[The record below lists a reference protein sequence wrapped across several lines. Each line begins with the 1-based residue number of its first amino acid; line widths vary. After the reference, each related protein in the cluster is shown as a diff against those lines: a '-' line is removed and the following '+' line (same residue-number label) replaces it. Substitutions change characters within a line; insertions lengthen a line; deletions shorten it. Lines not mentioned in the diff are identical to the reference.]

1 MSDKISLIDLADK
14 EAMDALFTRLAE
26 DGCSDITFRV
36 GTPLFIW
43 SSGQLLPMSDFQ
55 LNQTTVE
62 RMVRDLYGS
71 SDAIALLNSGNSLDF
86 SYEVR
91 VGRKQRQRFRV
102 NVTPVSVA
110 GSKAIEVTMR
120 ALPHKPP
127 KLADLGIE
135 PKLAAALFPKEGII
149 WVTGATGSG
158 KSTLLAAITREKLEK
173 ESANCK
179 IVTFEA
185 PIEFV
190 YGETGENSYIAQSEV
205 PTDLRS
211 FGEGVRGAMRRAIT
225 DILVGETRDYET
237 VAASLEAANTGHSV
251 QTTVHTN
258 GVAETC
264 SRVLDLF
271 PPDQSS
277 ARKLDFLFATRAIVN
292 QTLARKIGGGRVAL
306 REFLVFDQTVRD
318 CLSSTPKDHW
328 TFEIERLLRE
338 HGQPM
343 AVAARRALNDGLI
356 TEEEAS
362 RYLKAG
368 ESLTLEAAQ

>member
-1 MSDKISLIDLADK
+1 MSEKISLIDLADK

-36 GTPLFIW
+36 GTPLYIW
-43 SSGQLLPMSDFQ
+43 SSGQLLPLSDFQ

-71 SDAIALLNSGNSLDF
+71 SDAIALLNSGSALDF

-127 KLADLGIE
+127 LLSDLNIE
-135 PKLAAALFPKEGII
+135 PKLVSALFPKEGIV

-158 KSTLLAAITREKLEK
+158 KSTLLAAVTREKLEK
-173 ESANCK
+173 EKAHCK

-190 YGETGENSYIAQSEV
+190 YGETGENSYIAQSEI
-205 PTDLRS
+205 PTDLGS
-211 FGEGVRGAMRRAIT
+211 FGAGVRSAMRRAIT

-277 ARKLDFLFATRAIVN
+277 ARKLDFLFATRVIVN

-318 CLSSTPKDHW
+318 CLSTTAKDHW

-338 HGQPM
+338 EGQPM
-343 AVAARRALNDGLI
+343 AMAAQRALNDGLI